1 MGIEATGD
9 PFWFESLDD
18 DRLRAVYGM
27 LWAEDEE
34 AREMSDE
41 LTAPRRRP
49 RRPHGRPVDP
59 PPPPGAT
66 ASGWA
71 ALMSMRSD
79 RQ

>member
-9 PFWFESLDD
+9 PFWFESLDE

-27 LWAEDEE
+27 MWAEDEE
-34 AREMSDE
+34 AREMADT
-41 LTAPRRRP
+41 LTAPRRRT
-49 RRPHGRPVDP
+49 RGRPADP

-66 ASGWA
+66 ESGWA